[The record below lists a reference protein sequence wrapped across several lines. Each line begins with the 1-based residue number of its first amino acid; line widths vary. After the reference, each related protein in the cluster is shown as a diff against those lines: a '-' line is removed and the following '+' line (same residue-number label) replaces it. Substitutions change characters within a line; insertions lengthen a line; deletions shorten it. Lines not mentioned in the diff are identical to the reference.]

1 MAVKEEISDPE
12 EKTDGRR
19 YSSFISFGNAMVIF
33 AKKMSLLLHFYF
45 DTVPLFLKLSFDSL
59 YWLIPN
65 TYSFII
71 FAEKSS
77 ENSALVSR

>member
-1 MAVKEEISDPE
+1 MAVDEEISDPE
-12 EKTDGRR
+12 EKTEGRR

-33 AKKMSLLLHFYF
+33 AKKLSILLHFYF
-45 DTVPLFLKLSFDSL
+45 DTVPLFLKPSFDSL
-59 YWLIPN
+59 LTH

>member
-59 YWLIPN
+59 L
-65 TYSFII
+65 THT
-71 FAEKSS
+71 
-77 ENSALVSR
+77 